1 MKHHCHLLVV
11 QFNCD
16 IPYYCLVVIFV
27 LQRECDWNSLCVCR
41 GNIWLLGIEIH
52 QFQFVSQSQCATELR
67 LQPSTT
73 KAGKTNSDDHI
84 DNSSEVWFFFPVY
97 SFSWLWMDRF
107 LCTIKKAIPSNLD
120 DPSASNEATKRT
132 ILFYSMPKL
141 ELDASFS
148 SLWCTEVRE
157 VWDQGETETQC
168 VLMGTWGEFEL

>member
-11 QFNCD
+11 RFNCD
-16 IPYYCLVVIFV
+16 IPYNTV
-27 LQRECDWNSLCVCR
+27 LLWFLFFSVNV
-41 GNIWLLGIEIH
+41 IEIVCAFAEEILAVRNWDTSVPICFPVTMCNGIAVATLNYESWKNKLSIYYRRPYW
-52 QFQFVSQSQCATELR
+52 QFPC
-67 LQPSTT
+67 
-73 KAGKTNSDDHI
+73 
-84 DNSSEVWFFFPVY
+84 VWFF
-97 SFSWLWMDRF
+97 LALDGQN

-132 ILFYSMPKL
+132 ILFYSVPNL

-168 VLMGTWGEFEL
+168 VLMGAWGEFEL